1 MNLSD
6 FITVYNATTNVE
18 KHNRP
23 EVDNLLSLGNKIV
36 NGDVVCKAYKNYE
49 RNYTTCN
56 IYKFDNVVFH
66 EITSTKN

>member
-18 KHNRP
+18 KHNRL

-36 NGDVVCKAYKNYE
+36 NGDVVCKAYKYYE
-49 RNYTTCN
+49 TDYKPTCT
-56 IYKFDNVVFH
+56 IYCK
-66 EITSTKN
+66 IIKN